1 MFKIGSCKH
10 ADIST
15 FSFHPLK
22 TITTAEG
29 GIVTTNS
36 NKIFKS
42 LKLLRSLGLDRRKYH
57 WKYDIK
63 NYGLNFRLNELQS
76 ALGISQLRKINLF
89 ISKRKKIY
97 QLYRKELKNIPGLS
111 FPNYSKNISHLIIY
125 V

>member
-36 NKIFKS
+36 NIFKS

-89 ISKRKKIY
+89 ISKRK
-97 QLYRKELKNIPGLS
+97 NLS
-111 FPNYSKNISHLIIY
+111 ALP
-125 V
+125 